1 MDPATLAVAAAA
13 LLFGEALK
21 EGGKHLGQ
29 STVEIMSQLIQAI
42 RGKFQAQQVEGLL
55 NRAEQDPT
63 ERNRQKVTDE
73 LEAYLTEDP
82 EFAAKIKA
90 LVDHLGGGDL
100 KRQQMATDLEVK
112 GTLTAKSMTQT
123 ATGDNVD
130 QEMLSRVKA
139 KNIDIGDM
147 SQNA

>member
-13 LLFGEALK
+13 LFFGEALK
-21 EGGKHLGQ
+21 EGGKGLGKG
-29 STVEIMSQLIQAI
+29 TAELVSQVVQAI

-55 NRAEQDPT
+55 NRAQQDPN
-63 ERNRQKVTDE
+63 ERNQQKVVDE
-73 LEAYLTEDP
+73 LEAQLTEDP
-82 EFAAKIKA
+82 AFATHIQA
-90 LVDHLGGGDL
+90 LVAQLETAGL

-112 GTLTAKSMTQT
+112 DTLKANSMTQT
-123 ATGDNVD
+123 ATGDTVD